1 MFALEICDVQFPINT
16 LTFDMA
22 HGYTPGIAC
31 NFYTFGTPLKYTTD
45 SKLNIETKTYY
56 MQSATRINQE

>member
-1 MFALEICDVQFPINT
+1 MG
-16 LTFDMA
+16 
-22 HGYTPGIAC
+22 HGYTPGTAC